1 VVKNILDKLKIAIDQ
16 SSKIDEPDKNIL
28 GIDVGGC
35 IGEFVLEIESICS
48 NVLCFEPN
56 PTNLDI
62 LKPKIEEYTNIKL
75 YECCLSDINGHS
87 SLYNLKGE
95 DIPNSR
101 NGTCGLRCGGEK
113 ICDVSVY
120 RLDTILD
127 EYDDVLIK
135 FIKIDT
141 EGNDS
146 NIIKGMGKYLYQTQ
160 YLMFEMS
167 CLSDFRGNGL
177 PAPKKDIVDYLDSYG
192 FDVYMIRS
200 EEGLTKING
209 NEWDS
214 KMETSNEYQGDCFCI
229 KKSDSL
235 IDKLIGNIYDT
246 DGDIFKKDIF
256 LV

>member
-1 VVKNILDKLKIAIDQ
+1 MVKNILDKLKTAILQ
-16 SSKIDEPDKNIL
+16 SSVVDDSNKNIL
-28 GIDVGGC
+28 GIDVGSC

-56 PTNLDI
+56 PTNLSI
-62 LKPKIEEYTNIKL
+62 LKPKIEEHTNIKL
-75 YECCLSDINGHS
+75 YECCLSDIDGHS
-87 SLYNLKGE
+87 SLYNYKDE
-95 DIPNSR
+95 DIPKGR
-101 NGTCGLRCGGEK
+101 NGGCGLRGGGEK
-113 ICDVSVY
+113 ICDVDVR

-127 EYDDVLIK
+127 EYDNVLIK

-177 PAPKKDIVDYLDSYG
+177 SEPKRDIVDYLDSYG